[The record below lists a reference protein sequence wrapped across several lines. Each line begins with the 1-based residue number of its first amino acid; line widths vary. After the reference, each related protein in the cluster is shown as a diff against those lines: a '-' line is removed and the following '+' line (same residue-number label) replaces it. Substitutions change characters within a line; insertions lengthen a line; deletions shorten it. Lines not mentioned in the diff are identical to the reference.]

1 MKVCI
6 DTSALA
12 LSGAGVRRVLAE
24 TAQAMSFDA
33 TEDGIDVSFFP
44 FSPRGYAAG
53 GHRTGM
59 KPIRALLKPGI
70 ERGLNTWTRM
80 HYPGVDKLLGDADL
94 YQISEYLPYP
104 VRRVRQLAVLHDLVA
119 VRHPEWCAPSSVSW
133 QRRRIE
139 YIAEHC
145 VHVVC
150 PSEPVRQSWLAFSGW
165 REQRT
170 TVVPWGVDGSFKQ
183 RGVGEIEHVRD
194 RLRIRR
200 PYVLHVGTIE
210 PRKNLAF
217 VLHAFERA
225 TKHFPQEMDL
235 VFAGAKGWRTGQLE
249 QALEFTNIRDRVRL
263 LGAVAEEYLPA
274 LMSGA
279 SCLVL
284 ASREEGFGLP
294 ALEALACGTP
304 VVTTQAMALPE
315 ELRPFCVRV
324 GGVDEEELADAL
336 VEIVDDD
343 DARQQAQSE
352 AAPLARA
359 RTWQHVAADLRKVYL
374 QFS

>member
-24 TAQAMSFDA
+24 TAQAMSAEA
-33 TEDGIDVSFFP
+33 TDDGIDVSFFP
-44 FSPRGYAAG
+44 FSPRSYSGG
-53 GHRTGM
+53 GHRSGM
-59 KPIRALLKPGI
+59 GPVRELVRPGI
-70 ERGLNTWTRM
+70 EKGLDAWTRLR
-80 HYPGVDKLLGDADL
+80 YPGVDGLLGGADL
-94 YQISEYLPYP
+94 YQISEFLPYP
-104 VRRVRQLAVLHDLVA
+104 VRHVRQIAVVHDLVA
-119 VRHPEWCAPSSVSW
+119 VRHPEWCAPSSISW

-139 YIAEHC
+139 YIAEHAL
-145 VHVVC
+145 HVIC
-150 PSEPVRQSWLAFSGW
+150 PSEPVKQSWLAFSGW
-165 REQRT
+165 REQRA
-170 TVVPWGVDGSFKQ
+170 TVVPWGVDGSFRE

-194 RLRIRR
+194 RLRIRK

-225 TKHFPQEMDL
+225 TKHFSREMDL
-235 VFAGAKGWRTGQLE
+235 VFAGPKGWRTGQLE
-249 QALEFTNIRDRVRL
+249 QALQFTNIRDRVRL

-279 SCLVL
+279 SCVVL

-315 ELRPFCVRV
+315 ALRPFCVRI
-324 GGVDEEELADAL
+324 GGVDEEELADIM
-336 VEIVDDD
+336 VEIVDDE
-343 DARQQAQSE
+343 DAAQQARTE

-359 RTWQHVAADLRKVYL
+359 RTWSHVAADMRKVYL
-374 QFS
+374 QFR